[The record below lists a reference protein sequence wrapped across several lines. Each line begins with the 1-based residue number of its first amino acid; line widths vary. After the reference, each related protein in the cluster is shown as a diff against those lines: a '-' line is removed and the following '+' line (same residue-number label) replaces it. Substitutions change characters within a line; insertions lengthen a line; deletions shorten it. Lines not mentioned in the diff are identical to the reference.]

1 MISSKSKDDIL
12 FRCSSLGD
20 LMSDGR
26 GATRAEKLEKK
37 RAEIRDEEA
46 KIAADIEN
54 KKAHLKPHAARLEKV
69 ARLNAELQTI
79 NDTPDV
85 PEERLGDTAKSR
97 CRSVVLEQIYGA
109 LEETE
114 SDATRHGKQWES
126 SAILQF
132 GELIGVNVDN
142 QHLRF
147 NKNWKREYI
156 EFGTGNSKFTLTG
169 EPDVIFDNTIWEFK
183 CPFSVLSYDAQ
194 TRQAVQDYLL
204 QVQGYMLLFGLDR
217 AVIVTA
223 LFRNKNIKS
232 DEFCKDTPRALRF
245 HQHVVERD
253 DHQITQIVERL
264 QLCAEWSREYRD
276 GFRKNKGFYLYKDY
290 RQKYLNL

>member
-1 MISSKSKDDIL
+1 MNNKDIV

-26 GATRAEKLEKK
+26 GATRAEKLTKK
-37 RAEIRDEEA
+37 RGEIREEEA

-54 KKAHLKPHAARLEKV
+54 KKQHLKPHAARLEKL
-69 ARLNAELQTI
+69 ARLNTELTELEATQ
-79 NDTPDV
+79 DTPNDV
-85 PEERLGDTAKSR
+85 LGDTAKSR
-97 CRSVVLEQIYGA
+97 CRSVVLQQIYGA

-126 SAILQF
+126 AAILQF
-132 GELIGVNVDN
+132 GELIGVNTGN
-142 QHLRF
+142 EHQRF
-147 NKNWKREYI
+147 NKNWKRENA
-156 EFGTGNSKFTLTG
+156 EFGAGNSKFTLTG

-204 QVQGYMLLFGLDR
+204 QVQGYMLLFDLQQ

-245 HQHVVERD
+245 HQHLVERD
-253 DHQITQIVERL
+253 DHQITQIIERL
-264 QLCAEWSREYRD
+264 QLCAEWAREYRD